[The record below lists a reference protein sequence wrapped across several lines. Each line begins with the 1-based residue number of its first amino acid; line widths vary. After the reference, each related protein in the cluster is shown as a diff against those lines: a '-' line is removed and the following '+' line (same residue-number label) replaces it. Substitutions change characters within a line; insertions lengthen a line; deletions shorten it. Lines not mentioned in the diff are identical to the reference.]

1 MFKGGDEID
10 GIWNSVEKL
19 NTTGFG
25 IRTLIVGVLLYLA
38 SRFLPQRAGGQYA
51 GYDFT
56 FFWMMGGLIAS
67 PLFDSKI
74 SFTNTIIAAVTI
86 YILHYVISFI
96 GIKFRFF
103 AKLVYGQ
110 AEVIIADGRIQRKNM
125 LKSLFP
131 LELLL
136 AQLREMDVPNISEV
150 DTAVLETNGHVSV
163 LKKAEYTPVT
173 PEDLNIPIVESG
185 LPITLINDGKIIEK
199 NLQFIGNSKKWLED
213 ELLKL
218 GIASAKDVY
227 LASIDKSGK
236 IYCSL
241 R

>member
-1 MFKGGDEID
+1 MNLE

-19 NTTGFG
+19 SASGFA
-25 IRTLIVGVLLYLA
+25 IRTLIVGVLLYIA
-38 SRFLPQRAGGQYA
+38 SRFLPHRAGGQYS

-74 SFTNTIIAAVTI
+74 NFTNTIIAASTV
-86 YILHYVISFI
+86 YILHYIISFI
-96 GIKFRFF
+96 GIKWRFF
-103 AKLVYGQ
+103 ARLVYGQ
-110 AEVIIADGRIQRKNM
+110 AEVLIADGRIQRKNM

-150 DTAVLETNGHVSV
+150 DTAVLETNGRVSV
-163 LKKAEYTPVT
+163 LKKADYLPVT
-173 PEDLNIPIVESG
+173 PGDLDIPVVESG
-185 LPITLINDGKIIEK
+185 LPITLINDGKIVEK
-199 NLQFIGNSKKWLED
+199 NLQFIGNDRKWLQN

-218 GIASAKDVY
+218 GIANAKDVF

-236 IYCSL
+236 IFYSL